1 MEFIE
6 RIDCKAVKW
15 LLSQLSNE
23 FIQKY
28 VLEGEETRFNYTHV
42 KKILLNYEKNNG
54 IVKAFYRKTD
64 KFGILRD
71 YTNGVQALP
80 TIFRGLIAKN
90 MTDTDIVNAHP
101 VIILNLC
108 KKHNITCLYLEDY
121 CTNRKAIIERGDTTK
136 LDVIRSINKKQKMK
150 GVKQWMI
157 SFDNEMKQIQQ
168 SFLLLPEYEPQREL
182 AKTNAKNMEGA
193 FMSHVATTYEVKILH
208 TILQNIKI
216 EVGVLMFDGFMFYGD
231 KPVGFL
237 DSLTALIKDKL
248 NFDIQFSYKEHDN
261 SLIIPDDWKDDDPI
275 LLYNTLK
282 NKYEKDYALAY
293 IENNVSYS
301 YKVNQK
307 INFYSSSDIVHHFE
321 TEYVGKITFWSLW
334 VRDPTRQTFKD
345 IGVYPHDVECPD
357 GILNLWT
364 GYDAAKLPISN
375 ADLSPILEH
384 FKTLFKTEL
393 LYNHVLDWFANMLQY
408 PSSQS
413 IMMIWKCE
421 EGAGKSVIVDFISFI
436 LGRNLVCEIQN
447 AKEDLFGRF
456 NGHLAGK
463 VFLNIN
469 ETSRQDMMPFIER
482 IKSMITSPTINIEEK
497 GQKMY
502 VEDNKRHM
510 LTTINPENVISIK
523 EGSRRFSY
531 IECCEDL
538 IGNIEYFNF
547 LYLWIAKKSNQRA
560 FYQFLMERQVKQKLT
575 IKDIPITEDML
586 KMYEL
591 NRDPVEDYCIEFTNE
606 KTSMF
611 NYECYKIFL
620 TKNGL
625 KYEISKK
632 AFEMKF
638 MKFAE
643 KYNIIK
649 SRSLLDGTIQ
659 TIYSKLMIE
668 NDANVE

>member
-6 RIDCKAVKW
+6 RVDFKAVQW

-28 VLEGEETRFNYTHV
+28 VLEGEETRFNYTHI
-42 KKILLNYEKNNG
+42 KKILQNYEKNKG
-54 IVKAFYRKTD
+54 IVKTFYRKTD

-71 YTNGVQALP
+71 YTNGVQSLP

-90 MTDTDIVNAHP
+90 MTDIDIVNAHP

-136 LDVIRSINKKQKMK
+136 LDIIRSINKKSKLK
-150 GVKQWMI
+150 GVSNWLV
-157 SFDNEMKQIQQ
+157 SFDNEMKQIQK
-168 SFLLLPEYEPQREL
+168 SFYVLPEYEQQREL
-182 AKTNAKNMEGA
+182 SKTNAKNIEGS
-193 FMSHVATTYEVKILH
+193 FMSHVATTFEVKILH

-231 KPVGFL
+231 KPNGFCEL
-237 DSLTALIKDKL
+237 LTMLIKDKL
-248 NFDIQFSYKEHDN
+248 DFDIQFSYKEHNN
-261 SLIIPDDWKDDDPI
+261 SLIIPDDWEADDPV
-275 LLYNTLK
+275 LLYETLK
-282 NKYEKDYALAY
+282 TKYEKDYALAY

-301 YKVNQK
+301 YKINQK
-307 INFYSSSDIVHHFE
+307 INFYSSSDIIHHFE
-321 TEYVGKITFWSLW
+321 TEYIGKNSFWSLW
-334 VRDPTRQTFKD
+334 VRDPTRQTYKD
-345 IGVYPHDVECPD
+345 IGVFPHDVECPD

-364 GYDAAKLPISN
+364 GYDAAKLPISD

-384 FKTLFKTEL
+384 FKILFKTDIV
-393 LYNHVLDWFANMLQY
+393 YNHVLDWFANMFQY

-413 IMMIWKCE
+413 VMMIWQCA
-421 EGAGKSVIVDFISFI
+421 EGAGKSAIVDFINNI
-436 LGRNLVCEIQN
+436 MGRNLTCEIQN

-469 ETSRQDMMPFIER
+469 ETSRQDMLPFIER

-497 GQKMY
+497 GHKMY
-502 VEDNKRHM
+502 VEDNKRHI
-510 LTTINPENVISIK
+510 LTTVNPVNPLPIK
-523 EGSRRFSY
+523 EGTRRFSY

-538 IGNIEYFNF
+538 IGNIDYFNL

-560 FYQFLMERQVKQKLT
+560 FYQFLMARQVKQKLT
-575 IKDIPITEDML
+575 IKDIPITDAML

-591 NRDPVEDYCIEFTNE
+591 NRDPVEDYCIEYIGE
-606 KTSMF
+606 KLSME
-611 NYECYKIFL
+611 NYDCYKLFL

-632 AFEMKF
+632 SFEMKF
-638 MKFAE
+638 VTYID

-649 SRSLLDGTIQ
+649 ERKLIDGIKQ
-659 TIYSKLMIE
+659 TVYSKLTIM
-668 NDANVE
+668 AA